1 MEAYMTMIT
10 PYGLG
15 FTVRSWARCGGQL
28 LSIAQFSALYS
39 LMGTLYGGD
48 GITTFGLPNLQSRS
62 PLNRGQGA
70 GLDFIAQGQAG
81 GREYL
86 TLNVLNMP
94 AHDHQFD
101 GLGQLASGTGD
112 LAVSTDAADTGD
124 PDGNYLGQAGA
135 PITPYTP
142 NLSDPAGAQA
152 DVAEIPARSVQ
163 FNGSTQMTGGNQ
175 SFNSRSPYLGVN
187 YQICIQGIFPSRN

>member
-10 PYGLG
+10 PYGLN

-48 GITTFGLPNLQSRS
+48 GRTTFGLPNLQSRS
-62 PLNRGQGA
+62 PVNRGHGA
-70 GLDFIAQGQAG
+70 GLDFIAQGQFG

-86 TLNVLNMP
+86 TLNVPNMP

-101 GLGQLASGTGD
+101 GLGQLAPGTGD
-112 LAVSTDAADTGD
+112 LVVSTDGAETGD
-124 PDGNYLGQAGA
+124 PDGNYLGHGDA

-152 DVAEIPARSVQ
+152 DVAEIPTRPVQ
-163 FNGSTQMTGGNQ
+163 FNGSTQAAGGSQ
-175 SFNSRSPYLGVN
+175 SFYSRNPYLGVN
-187 YQICIQGIFPSRN
+187 YQICVQGIFPSRN